1 MMTRPGC
8 FGERTWNERVEGFDL
23 QRHSPG
29 DVRRSGPVVS
39 SNWYHGEDIGYVD
52 HLVIGIDIV

>member
-8 FGERTWNERVEGFDL
+8 FGERTWNESVEGFDD
-23 QRHSPG
+23 QIHSPE

-39 SNWYHGEDIGYVD
+39 NKWYRGEDIGHVD